1 MKRKVSRQGAKAQ
14 SKHPMTCFAPLRLG
28 VRNVFF
34 CLASICCLAVLIIPQ
49 LLPSAQSA
57 GNDSSAQPSALHRWG
72 AVTLFHGLPS
82 DQVRAV
88 AQDADGVMWF
98 GTDAGLAWY
107 DGRRVQ
113 SVTSEGLS
121 GPRVHALGVDAAGT
135 LWVGSDGGAYVRAA
149 GAQVFAQVAETKG
162 KSVLAVVTPAP
173 GRALLATADGIIFDC
188 RRTDDGGVEVKQLGE
203 RLTKASSPAQASVK
217 GQPLALTSLAAA
229 GETFVVGTS
238 GRGLLTVGADG
249 DAKEVVSK
257 PRAFFVES
265 LARDAAGAL
274 YFGAQTSANDGGLYR
289 VDDGR
294 LARPQKLPGATGTI
308 KAIATDARG
317 DVYAATEGHGVF
329 VYRGGQVAEHFTF
342 AGTAGGLRSDTVN
355 AVFFDREGVAWF
367 GTPRGVCRY
376 DPRGV
381 GVEQLSNDTEGNFIR
396 TLYRTSG
403 GRLLAGTNRGLF
415 VRDDAG
421 GAWREVEEIKG
432 KTVYSLA
439 EDSRGLLLVGTG
451 AGLFVGLQTE
461 DHTPRQQPLK
471 LTSEAKVVARTNDAK
486 SSRAAGSNKAGESSE
501 SGADENAVEANTKG
515 EASSTKVDEKN
526 ANANEKSAGAG
537 EKAAGNDEGSG
548 DEGASPNVK
557 KTAEPALSGSV
568 RDIARFGDAVY
579 VATFGRGLER
589 FDGPGR
595 RALVWPRA
603 GDDPRLREVVSL
615 YADGARKRLWIGTA
629 NAGVFYFD
637 GESVKSEA
645 ALAPLAGGTVWSE
658 SQADGWLWLATSR
671 GLYAFREDRPLVE
684 VARET
689 DARSVVAIPSAGTP
703 GQDVPRAWCATAGVG
718 VIRVALDE
726 QFGAIMSRL
735 DTEQGLPTDNAFAIL
750 ALPSGEGAGGN
761 ATSNAT
767 KTDGTT
773 GDKTKVGTKDGV
785 GSTFESP
792 SLLVGTTR
800 GLARYEPSALA
811 PVLKLTR
818 VTASHTLQGDE
829 LQRGG
834 TLRLDYPQNGLVIDA
849 SASASRTFPEQFQY
863 AFTLRDSRGRVVRQK
878 LSHDSQFQFEGL
890 PAGSYS
896 VTARAYTLDLVP
908 SDALVF
914 NFEVAR
920 APFPRTTVALSVL
933 LALALVALLWATRQH
948 RRVVRSGEELRD
960 ANRQLAAARLQ
971 LASEAE
977 AERRRIARDLHDQTL
992 ADLRRLMLLTDEMQA
1007 GAINVNTPG
1016 GAAGTSGTTGGANVP
1031 PGAGVT
1037 TTAAKAVEP
1046 AALRAEI
1053 EAISKEV
1060 RRICEDLSPSVL
1072 ENVGFAAALE
1082 WALANAL
1089 AHMPAGRKFAY
1100 DFACDEDLEER
1111 LSLAP
1116 GVQMQIYRIVQE
1128 AVSNVCRHAEAS
1140 RVSLSVRLDDAGDFT
1155 LALEDDGAG
1164 FDAKNKKA
1172 LKGRGI
1178 AGIRARASLI
1188 EAEVEWQR
1196 RGGGGTVFVLSKK
1209 AAARSK
1215 PAGAEL

>member
-1 MKRKVSRQGAKAQ
+1 MKLKVSRRGAKAR
-14 SKHPMTCFAPLRLG
+14 SKHPMLSFAPLRLG
-28 VRNVFF
+28 VRNSFF
-34 CLASICCLAVLIIPQ
+34 CLTSIFFLIALIVPQ
-49 LLPSAQSA
+49 LLSSALSA

-88 AQDADGVMWF
+88 AQDSDGVMWF

-121 GPRVHALGVDAAGT
+121 GPRVHALSVDAAGT
-135 LWVGSDGGAYVRAA
+135 LWVAADGGAYVRAA

-173 GRALLATADGIIFDC
+173 GRALLATSDGIIFDC

-238 GRGLLTVGADG
+238 GRGLLTVERDG
-249 DAKEVVSK
+249 DTKEVASK

-308 KAIATDARG
+308 RAIAADARG
-317 DVYAATEGHGVF
+317 DVYAGTDGHGVF
-329 VYRGGQVAEHFTF
+329 VYRGGQIAEHFTF

-381 GVEQLSNDTEGNFIR
+381 GVEQLSADTEGNFIR

-415 VRDDAG
+415 VRDDAN

-439 EDSRGLLLVGTG
+439 EDSRSLLLVGTN

-471 LTSEAKVVARTNDAK
+471 LTSEAKVVARTNDSK
-486 SSRAAGSNKAGESSE
+486 SSRAAGSKKAGEPSE
-501 SGADENAVEANTKG
+501 SGAGENAVGANTKG
-515 EASSTKVDEKN
+515 EASSAKVDEKN
-526 ANANEKSAGAG
+526 ASANEKSAG
-537 EKAAGNDEGSG
+537 EKAAGNDEGNG

-615 YADGARKRLWIGTA
+615 YADDARKRLWIGTA

-637 GESVKSEA
+637 GESVKSEP

-671 GLYAFREDRPLVE
+671 GLYAFREGRPLVE
-684 VARET
+684 VARDV
-689 DARSVVAIPSAGTP
+689 DARSVVAIPSAAASS
-703 GQDVPRAWCATAGVG
+703 QDVPRAWCATAGVG

-735 DTEQGLPTDNAFAIL
+735 DTEQGLPTDNAFAVL
-750 ALPSGEGAGGN
+750 ALPSNEGAGGN
-761 ATSNAT
+761 KTSNAT
-767 KTDGTT
+767 KTGGAT
-773 GDKTKVGTKDGV
+773 GDGTKDGTKDEV
-785 GSTFESP
+785 SSTVESP
-792 SLLVGTTR
+792 PLLVGTTR

-863 AFTLRDSRGRVVRQK
+863 AFTLRDARGRVVRQK

-933 LALALVALLWATRQH
+933 LALALVALLWAVLQH

-992 ADLRRLMLLTDEMQA
+992 ADLRRLMLLTDEMHS
-1007 GAINVNTPG
+1007 GAMNVNTPG
-1016 GAAGTSGTTGGANVP
+1016 GAAGTSGASGGANVT

-1111 LSLAP
+1111 LALAP

-1128 AVSNVCRHAEAS
+1128 AVSNVCRHAEAT

-1178 AGIRARASLI
+1178 AGIRARATLI
-1188 EAEVEWQR
+1188 EAEVEWR
-1196 RGGGGTVFVLSKK
+1196 RREGGGTVFVLTKK
-1209 AAARSK
+1209 SAVKKETTDGVR
-1215 PAGAEL
+1215 

>member
-1 MKRKVSRQGAKAQ
+1 VKAKGKSKKAKVRTRYARRTFNLLLLL
-14 SKHPMTCFAPLRLG
+14 H
-28 VRNVFF
+28 F
-34 CLASICCLAVLIIPQ
+34 CLLPFYFC
-49 LLPSAQSA
+49 LPSRSQTETT
-57 GNDSSAQPSALHRWG
+57 NLHRWG

-121 GPRVHALGVDAAGT
+121 GPRVHALGVDEAGT

-149 GAQVFAQVAETKG
+149 GAQAFAQVAETKG
-162 KSVLAVVTPAP
+162 KSVLAVATPAP

-188 RRTDDGGVEVKQLGE
+188 RRTDGGVEVKQLGE
-203 RLTKASSPAQASVK
+203 RLTRASTPAQASVK
-217 GQPLALTSLAAA
+217 GQPLELTSLAGD
-229 GETFVVGTS
+229 GETFVIGTN
-238 GRGLLTVGADG
+238 GRGLLTVGTDG
-249 DAKEVVSK
+249 DAKEIASK

-265 LARDAAGAL
+265 LARDSAGAL

-308 KAIATDARG
+308 KAIAADARG
-317 DVYAATEGHGVF
+317 DVYAATDGHGVF
-329 VYRGGQVAEHFTF
+329 VYRGGQIAEHFTF

-355 AVFFDREGVAWF
+355 AVFVDREGVAWF

-381 GVEQLSNDTEGNFIR
+381 GVEQLSADTEGNFIR

-415 VRDDAG
+415 ARDAAA
-421 GAWREVEEIKG
+421 GAWREVEEVKG

-461 DHTPRQQPLK
+461 DQTPRQQPLK
-471 LTSEAKVVARTNDAK
+471 LTAEAKAVARTSDAK
-486 SSRAAGSNKAGESSE
+486 SSHAAGSGKAVEPSASGAGEN
-501 SGADENAVEANTKG
+501 ADEANTKDG
-515 EASSTKVDEKN
+515 APDAKAEEKN
-526 ANANEKSAGAG
+526 ARANEKSANAS
-537 EKAAGNDEGSG
+537 EKAAGNDESNG
-548 DEGASPNVK
+548 DEGASSNEK
-557 KTAEPALSGSV
+557 KTAEPALSGNV

-615 YADGARKRLWIGTA
+615 YADDSRRRLWIGTA

-637 GESVKSEA
+637 GESVKSEP

-671 GLYAFREDRPLVE
+671 GLYAFREGRPLAE
-684 VARET
+684 VARDV
-689 DARSVVAIPSAGTP
+689 DARSVVAIPSAAAS
-703 GQDVPRAWCATAGVG
+703 GQDVPRAWCATAGAG
-718 VIRVALDE
+718 VMRVALDE
-726 QFGAIMSRL
+726 QFGAITSRL
-735 DTEQGLPTDNAFAIL
+735 DTEQGLPTDNAFAVL
-750 ALPSGEGAGGN
+750 ALPSGEGADDN
-761 ATSNAT
+761 TTSNAT
-767 KTDGTT
+767 KTSGTT
-773 GDKTKVGTKDGV
+773 SDGAKDGTKDGEKGGV
-785 GSTFESP
+785 SSAVERW

-890 PAGSYS
+890 PAGSYN

-933 LALALVALLWATRQH
+933 LALALVALLWATLQH

-1007 GAINVNTPG
+1007 GAISVNTPG
-1016 GAAGTSGTTGGANVP
+1016 GAASTQSANVAAGGATNVTGGATSAT
-1031 PGAGVT
+1031 GGT
-1037 TTAAKAVEP
+1037 LQTAATVVEP

-1082 WALANAL
+1082 WALATAL
-1089 AHMPAGRKFAY
+1089 AHQPAERKFTY
-1100 DFACDEDLEER
+1100 DFSCDEDLEER

-1140 RVSLSVRLDDAGDFT
+1140 RVSLFVRLDDAGDFT

-1178 AGIRARASLI
+1178 AGIRARATLI

-1196 RGGGGTVFVLSKK
+1196 REGGGTVFVLRKRSAGKK
-1209 AAARSK
+1209 EATAH
-1215 PAGAEL
+1215 

>member
-1 MKRKVSRQGAKAQ
+1 MSQTETT
-14 SKHPMTCFAPLRLG
+14 S
-28 VRNVFF
+28 
-34 CLASICCLAVLIIPQ
+34 
-49 LLPSAQSA
+49 
-57 GNDSSAQPSALHRWG
+57 LHRWG

-113 SVTSEGLS
+113 TLTEDGLASRRVLALRADSS
-121 GPRVHALGVDAAGT
+121 GA
-135 LWVGSDGGAYVRAA
+135 LWVGTDDGAFVRAA
-149 GAQVFAQVAETKG
+149 GEQTFREVTETKG
-162 KSVLAVVTPAP
+162 KRVAAIAATAE
-173 GRALLATADGIIFDC
+173 GRALLATSDGLLFDC

-203 RLTKASSPAQASVK
+203 RLTKAGSPAQAGK
-217 GQPLALTSLAAA
+217 GQPLELTSLATA
-229 GETFVVGTS
+229 GEAIVVGTR
-238 GRGLLTVGADG
+238 GRGLLTVEPDG
-249 DAKEVVSK
+249 DAKEAASR
-257 PRAFFVES
+257 PRAFFVEAV
-265 LARDAAGAL
+265 ARDASGAL
-274 YFGAQTSANDGGLYR
+274 FFGAQASANDGGLYR

-294 LARPQKLPGATGTI
+294 LARPLKMPGATGTVT
-308 KAIATDARG
+308 ALAADERG
-317 DVYAATEGHGVF
+317 DVYAATDGRGVF
-329 VYRGGQVAEHFTF
+329 VYRGGQAAEHFTF

-355 AVFFDREGVAWF
+355 AVFVDREGVAWF

-381 GVEQLSNDTEGNFIR
+381 GVEQLSGEAEGNFIR
-396 TLYRTSG
+396 SLYLTSR

-415 VRDDAG
+415 ARDDAG
-421 GAWREVEEIKG
+421 GAWREVEEVRG

-461 DHTPRQQPLK
+461 TRTPRQQPVK
-471 LTSEAKVVARTNDAK
+471 LTPEAKVAARGSDAN
-486 SSRAAGSNKAGESSE
+486 SPRAAGKNDANDSSENNVDENVGSAVSKAGA
-501 SGADENAVEANTKG
+501 SGAKA
-515 EASSTKVDEKN
+515 DEKN
-526 ANANEKSAGAG
+526 AGAR
-537 EKAAGNDEGSG
+537 ELAAGSVEGNEDALSSSND
-548 DEGASPNVK
+548 K
-557 KTAEPALSGSV
+557 KSAEPALSGSV

-603 GDDPRLREVVSL
+603 GDDARAREVVSL
-615 YADGARKRLWIGTA
+615 YADDSRRRLWIGTA

-637 GESVKSEA
+637 GKSVKTER

-658 SQADGWLWLATSR
+658 SAADGWLWLATSH
-671 GLYAFREDRPLVE
+671 GLYAFREGRALVE
-684 VARET
+684 VARDV
-689 DARSVVAIPSAGTP
+689 DARSVAAVPSADAS
-703 GQDVPRAWCATAGVG
+703 GQDVPRAWCATAGAG
-718 VIRVALDE
+718 VLRVALDE
-726 QFGAIMSRL
+726 QFGAITSRL
-735 DTEQGLPTDNAFAIL
+735 DTEQGLPTDNAFAVL
-750 ALPSGEGAGGN
+750 ALPASGEGASGE
-761 ATSNAT
+761 AASNGMSNSAT
-767 KTDGTT
+767 KTSGTTNDGTT
-773 GDKTKVGTKDGV
+773 GEGAASGGGLKV
-785 GSTFESP
+785 ENP

-818 VTASHTLQGDE
+818 VTAARTLQGEE

-834 TLRLDYPQNGLVIDA
+834 ALRLEYPQNGLVIDA

-863 AFTLRDSRGRVVRQK
+863 AFTLRDSHGRIVRQK
-878 LSHDSQFQFEGL
+878 LSHDSQFQMEGL

-896 VTARAYTLDLVP
+896 VTARAYTLDLAASEP
-908 SDALVF
+908 LVF

-920 APFPRTTVALSVL
+920 APFPRTTVALSIL
-933 LALALVALLWATRQH
+933 LALALVALLWAVLQH

-992 ADLRRLMLLTDEMQA
+992 ADLRRLMLLTDEMQQVA
-1007 GAINVNTPG
+1007 AQPG
-1016 GAAGTSGTTGGANVP
+1016 
-1031 PGAGVT
+1031 T
-1037 TTAAKAVEP
+1037 TTAGLAGVATVADP
-1046 AALRAEI
+1046 AALRTEI
-1053 EAISKEV
+1053 EAIAQEV

-1082 WALANAL
+1082 WALASAL
-1089 AHMPAGRKFAY
+1089 AHLPAGRKFAY

-1111 LSLAP
+1111 LCLAP

-1128 AVSNVCRHAEAS
+1128 AVSNVCRHAGAPH
-1140 RVSLSVRLDDAGDFT
+1140 VSLAVRLDDAGDFA

-1164 FDAKNKKA
+1164 FDAKNRKA

-1178 AGIRARASLI
+1178 AGIRARASLV
-1188 EAEVEWQR
+1188 EAEVEWKR
-1196 RGGGGTVFVLSKK
+1196 REGGGTIFVLRKK
-1209 AAARSK
+1209 S
-1215 PAGAEL
+1215 AGNKDPTRET

>member
-1 MKRKVSRQGAKAQ
+1 VKLKGERQRVKAGRRAAKHARLSRALFI
-14 SKHPMTCFAPLRLG
+14 FAL
-28 VRNVFF
+28 
-34 CLASICCLAVLIIPQ
+34 C
-49 LLPSAQSA
+49 LLPLAFSL
-57 GNDSSAQPSALHRWG
+57 SSESQTETTSLHRWG

-88 AQDADGVMWF
+88 AQDSDGVMWF

-121 GPRVHALGVDAAGT
+121 GPRVHALSVDASGT
-135 LWVGSDGGAYVRAA
+135 LWVGADGGAYVRAA
-149 GAQVFAQVAETKG
+149 GAQAFAQVAGTKG
-162 KSVLAVVTPAP
+162 KSVLAVLTPAP
-173 GRALLATADGIIFDC
+173 GRAVLATADGLLFDC
-188 RRTDDGGVEVKQLGE
+188 RRTDDGATEVKQLGE
-203 RLTKASSPAQASVK
+203 RLTKAGSTAQASIK
-217 GQPLALTSLAAA
+217 GQPLELTSLALE
-229 GETFVVGTS
+229 GETFVAGTS
-238 GRGLLTVGADG
+238 GRGLLTVGPDG
-249 DAKEVVSK
+249 NAKEVASK

-265 LARDAAGAL
+265 LARDAAGSL
-274 YFGAQTSANDGGLYR
+274 YFGAQTPSNDGGLFR

-294 LARPQKLPGATGTI
+294 LARPLKLPGATGTV
-308 KAIATDARG
+308 KALAADAGG

-329 VYRGGQVAEHFTF
+329 VYRGGQIAEHFTF

-355 AVFFDREGVAWF
+355 AVFVDREGVAWF

-381 GVEQLSNDTEGNFIR
+381 GVEQLSGEAEGNFIR

-415 VRDDAG
+415 ARDDAT
-421 GAWREVEEIKG
+421 ATWREVEEVKG

-461 DHTPRQQPLK
+461 TRAPRQQPVK
-471 LTSEAKVVARTNDAK
+471 LASEAKVVARKNDAK
-486 SSRAAGSNKAGESSE
+486 PSRAAGKNDAGESSE
-501 SGADENAVEANTKG
+501 SGAGASAGAVAKD
-515 EASSTKVDEKN
+515 EASGARLDEKN
-526 ANANEKSAGAG
+526 GGAN
-537 EKAAGNDEGSG
+537 EKAAGEVGSADENA
-548 DEGASPNVK
+548 EASPDEK
-557 KTAEPALSGSV
+557 KTVEPALSGSV
-568 RDIARFGDAVY
+568 RDIARFGEAVY

-603 GDDPRLREVVSL
+603 GDDARLREVVSL
-615 YADGARKRLWIGTA
+615 YADESRKRLWVGTA

-637 GESVKSEA
+637 GESVRAEP
-645 ALAPLAGGTVWSE
+645 ALAPLAGGTVWGE

-671 GLYAFREDRPLVE
+671 GLYAFREGRPLVE
-684 VARET
+684 IVHDV
-689 DARSVVAIPSAGTP
+689 DARSVVAVPSAAAS
-703 GQDVPRAWCATAGVG
+703 GQGVPRAWCATAGAG

-726 QFGAIMSRL
+726 QFGAIISRL
-735 DTEQGLPTDNAFAIL
+735 DTEQGLPTDNAFAVL
-750 ALPSGEGAGGN
+750 ALPASDEGFKGDAATNNATPTSDATNNRTAGEIAAGGV
-761 ATSNAT
+761 SLR
-767 KTDGTT
+767 
-773 GDKTKVGTKDGV
+773 V
-785 GSTFESP
+785 ESQT
-792 SLLVGTTR
+792 LLVGTTR
-800 GLARYEPSALA
+800 GLARYEPGTLA

-818 VTASHTLQGDE
+818 VTAARTLQADE

-878 LSHDSQFQFEGL
+878 LSHDSQFQMEGL

-896 VTARAYTLDLVP
+896 VTARAYTLDLMP
-908 SDALVF
+908 SEPLVF

-933 LALALVALLWATRQH
+933 LALALVALLWAILQH

-1007 GAINVNTPG
+1007 GSISAGTPG
-1016 GAAGTSGTTGGANVP
+1016 SAASSTLQ
-1031 PGAGVT
+1031 
-1037 TTAAKAVEP
+1037 TAATVVEP

-1082 WALANAL
+1082 WALASAL
-1089 AHMPAGRKFAY
+1089 AHMPAERKFAY
-1100 DFACDEDLEER
+1100 DFACDVDLEER
-1111 LSLAP
+1111 LALAP

-1140 RVSLSVRLDDAGDFT
+1140 HVSLSVRLDEAGDFT

-1164 FDAKNKKA
+1164 FDAKNRKA

-1196 RGGGGTVFVLSKK
+1196 REGGGTVFVLRKRSAGKK
-1209 AAARSK
+1209 ESVD
-1215 PAGAEL
+1215 AGR